1 MRITFSKTLLLATT
15 AFSMISVPAA
25 NAYLSPLSFNEM
37 YAHASRGNLTVL
49 NNAILRGMNINAVNG
64 DGDTG
69 ICVAIRRGD
78 HIAYESF
85 RNTGAHTRPRCLN
98 NINAKQYKKFMAD
111 HRPYELAYR
120 KEGSSIWWWI
130 GGAAAVGG
138 IALAAGGGGGGGGS
152 DPLPVPAPE
161 DPTFHSNKGLG
172 YVVATSDPSEPETT
186 PYEPVMISAEDKTTE
201 VNRESMQLSNNAKM
215 WVYNPDT
222 FGYDTLL
229 LSDLIDFDKDINSY
243 TKYIRVGMR
252 AYNDSVVINDTE
264 QTISAGSGTVGLD
277 ALLNSSASNLGTIEI
292 SAPNGS
298 IGMVASDYSE
308 AGNTGT
314 ISMEFTG
321 KDTADSLIGMYADT
335 NSSLTNAG
343 TISGKADTARG
354 RVTGMQTRLTS
365 YYADFV
371 NKAVN
376 SGKIELS
383 GSSDNAGGMSL
394 WGMSSWLDRA
404 FIDGDKSAAKLDKAT
419 LTNKGDISLTFS
431 LQPSDEEGAVD
442 PEDPLTL
449 AAGNGGIVGMHA
461 DANTTATNNGNIT
474 IAVTGD
480 AGETLS
486 AGMQAVRGG
495 SIVNGSGKNITVSAE
510 GSAYGMMA
518 ISGSNGGK
526 NFTDVKSA
534 VDNRGSITVT
544 AGDTAYGIYSTVKG
558 DVKNSGK
565 ITINGAGYGI
575 FNQNGSVNSSG
586 SIIVAGTGE
595 KGSYGIY
602 AEAEAGSGNKITNAA
617 DITMT
622 FAPEEEGGDDEEEQ
636 PTLPANYG
644 IYGWNVDIENSGSV
658 SITQQNEKSEDVFG
672 IVSEES
678 SINNSG
684 TVVIN
689 GNGSAVYAGGGS
701 LTNSGSIT
709 LNGDGYGLIAEDG
722 DLTNSGTVTLNGY
735 GYAVL
740 NDGGNLT
747 NGGEI
752 YLNGSGWGVY
762 AKNGNLINNAGGNV
776 TVNAD
781 DLAAISGL
789 TLEGSGYQLQNNAR
803 IVLTST
809 GAKVTKTAKAID
821 GGDSSVVNSGN
832 ITIGS
837 SDVLFTDSY
846 GIYNR
851 GSSLTNS
858 GSITVFGSG
867 YGIYGKGS
875 IDNSGNIA
883 IHAENDVA
891 PVYGIYGQNGS
902 VIDNDGQINIAS
914 SKAVNTSAVFGI
926 YGNSAEINNN
936 GSIKIGDGGNLFNAA
951 TGIRADNKNVNNSG
965 TVRIYGAGTAISAEN
980 GNIVNNSGGGITM
993 VISGAADSY
1002 GIYLAGRGSNTLT
1015 NNATVKVNRSS
1026 AYAEGKKAV
1035 ALYAENG
1042 SINNSGALEVG
1053 AKDAVIN
1060 GGIGIETDGGN
1071 VTNGGTITV
1080 YGNGSAIKAAD
1091 GSITNN
1097 ASATVYGNGSVLNG
1111 QNGNVTN
1118 NEKGQLN
1125 IYTDGKA
1132 SAYGIYLAGSTGN
1145 TITNKASI
1153 FINRYGAYAQAASTG
1168 NYGIWTDNAKI
1179 VNSGDISL
1187 GSSTAGLSG
1196 IYGLYAAGS
1205 GSIENSGVIN
1215 LYGAGTAIYTAS
1227 GTVNNTATSGI
1238 INIYTDG
1245 SADSFGIAA
1254 GSSNNGLISNSNK
1267 ISITAQNGNAS
1278 AKKNTGIAA
1287 NNIKNS
1293 GTVQIGSSIQAID
1306 KAIGLDGKSIDNDG
1320 EILLYGNNAAGI
1332 FSDDENADVT
1342 NNGRIELNGNGG
1354 IGISVTGGNGTVT
1367 NTGAITVTSS
1377 GRAYGI
1383 KNEAGSVENNAVIT
1397 LNASSSYGILAK
1409 DIENSGEIYI
1419 NKSSGYGLTAT
1430 DGGSITNYGSIT
1442 ASGSANDGLYGQGS
1456 SSFHNEG
1463 NITIDGQGSWGLRS
1477 SNNVET
1483 YNSGRINM
1491 SGNKSYGMKI
1501 EKGTVENHGD
1511 ITTADAES
1519 FGIWV
1524 NNVDSLTNSG
1534 TVTVNGADSV
1544 GIYTGGSSEATNSG
1558 TINVNGDGGKGINTA
1573 GSSSF
1578 VNNGTININGKNG
1591 YGIYAEGT
1599 SKVTNSGD
1607 IYLNATTATKTSSAL
1622 YAGGSAVIEN
1632 SGNLHITASGNGY
1645 IWAAYAEGSGSI
1657 KNSGT
1662 IYVDKATDLIFSGN
1676 VTNNGTI
1683 EAAAGRMLLNE
1694 QVKFGSN
1701 ARFVADEIAGT
1712 ASVSA
1717 DTVKQSNRTQ
1727 FVLSGNFEGNTDRLN
1742 VRSESYLFD
1751 AEFDGEKTTLSM
1763 KKFAEV
1769 ENNAS
1774 IAGFLQNNYGRN
1786 NNSDLFDELKSASSQ
1801 KELTKRISQIS
1812 GRDVIPTMAEQ
1823 NLALMKD
1830 LHRQFDNAWFNA
1842 APDDKLIAGFNYYDR
1857 ERGGYGNFAGSDDN
1871 AVSLFGIFRNNEG
1884 KNVSYGLGWSIS
1896 KFDSKYDNGGKK
1908 DEVIAEILL
1917 PFGFGNENFRFLG
1930 NMYGG
1935 YGNGEYKRYAEGGRF
1950 TGDVENYYYGVNNE
1964 LRGSFD
1970 AGFGI
1975 SLQPTAEFNVA
1986 GLYQSGIDDGGLK
1999 TGHNN
2004 NLSVESGF
2012 GLYAEKEFL
2021 FNEENSLRLR
2031 FGGTWYHEF
2040 NDKYQT
2046 VKARL
2051 DGMEGRFAM
2060 DRAEYEKDRGLF
2072 SLNGE
2077 YRNGGFSFYGETAFE
2092 AGRSDNWIFN
2102 TGFKYAF

>member
-222 FGYDTLL
+222 FGYDTIL

-277 ALLNSSASNLGTIEI
+277 ALLNSSTSNLGTIEI

-526 NFTDVKSA
+526 NFTDVESA

-544 AGDTAYGIYSTVKG
+544 AGDTAYGIYSSVKG

-722 DLTNSGTVTLNGY
+722 DLTNSG
-735 GYAVL
+735 
-740 NDGGNLT
+740 
-747 NGGEI
+747 
-752 YLNGSGWGVY
+752 
-762 AKNGNLINNAGGNV
+762 
-776 TVNAD
+776 
-781 DLAAISGL
+781 
-789 TLEGSGYQLQNNAR
+789 
-803 IVLTST
+803 
-809 GAKVTKTAKAID
+809 
-821 GGDSSVVNSGN
+821 
-832 ITIGS
+832 
-837 SDVLFTDSY
+837 
-846 GIYNR
+846 
-851 GSSLTNS
+851 
-858 GSITVFGSG
+858 SITVFGSG

-875 IDNSGNIA
+875 IDNSGSIA
-883 IHAENDVA
+883 IHAENDAA

-902 VIDNDGQINIAS
+902 VIDNEGQINIAS

-1002 GIYLAGRGSNTLT
+1002 GIYLTGRGSNTLT

-1111 QNGNVTN
+1111 QNGNITN

-1377 GRAYGI
+1377 GQAYGI

-1397 LNASSSYGILAK
+1397 MNASGSYGILAK
-1409 DIENSGEIYI
+1409 NIENSGEIYI
-1419 NKSSGYGLTAT
+1419 NKSSGYGLAAT

-1442 ASGSANDGLYGQGS
+1442 ASGSANDGLYGKGS

-2021 FNEENSLRLR
+2021 FNDENSLRLR

>member
-152 DPLPVPAPE
+152 DPLSVPAPE

-222 FGYDTLL
+222 FGYDTIL

-442 PEDPLTL
+442 PEAPLTL

-526 NFTDVKSA
+526 NFTDVESA

-902 VIDNDGQINIAS
+902 VIDNEGQINIAS

-1409 DIENSGEIYI
+1409 NIENSGEIYI
-1419 NKSSGYGLTAT
+1419 NK
-1430 DGGSITNYGSIT
+1430 
-1442 ASGSANDGLYGQGS
+1442 
-1456 SSFHNEG
+1456 
-1463 NITIDGQGSWGLRS
+1463 
-1477 SNNVET
+1477 
-1483 YNSGRINM
+1483 
-1491 SGNKSYGMKI
+1491 
-1501 EKGTVENHGD
+1501 
-1511 ITTADAES
+1511 
-1519 FGIWV
+1519 
-1524 NNVDSLTNSG
+1524 
-1534 TVTVNGADSV
+1534 
-1544 GIYTGGSSEATNSG
+1544 
-1558 TINVNGDGGKGINTA
+1558 
-1573 GSSSF
+1573 
-1578 VNNGTININGKNG
+1578 
-1591 YGIYAEGT
+1591 
-1599 SKVTNSGD
+1599 
-1607 IYLNATTATKTSSAL
+1607 
-1622 YAGGSAVIEN
+1622 
-1632 SGNLHITASGNGY
+1632 ASGNGY

-1751 AEFDGEKTTLSM
+1751 ADFDGEKTTLSM

-2021 FNEENSLRLR
+2021 FNDENSLRLR

-2060 DRAEYEKDRGLF
+2060 NRAEYEKDRGLF

>member
-201 VNRESMQLSNNAKM
+201 VNRESIQLSNNAKM

-544 AGDTAYGIYSTVKG
+544 AGDTAYGIYSSVKG

-565 ITINGAGYGI
+565 ITI
-575 FNQNGSVNSSG
+575 
-586 SIIVAGTGE
+586 
-595 KGSYGIY
+595 
-602 AEAEAGSGNKITNAA
+602 
-617 DITMT
+617 
-622 FAPEEEGGDDEEEQ
+622 
-636 PTLPANYG
+636 
-644 IYGWNVDIENSGSV
+644 
-658 SITQQNEKSEDVFG
+658 
-672 IVSEES
+672 
-678 SINNSG
+678 
-684 TVVIN
+684 
-689 GNGSAVYAGGGS
+689 
-701 LTNSGSIT
+701 
-709 LNGDGYGLIAEDG
+709 NGDGYGLIAEDG

-902 VIDNDGQINIAS
+902 VIDNEGQINIAS

-980 GNIVNNSGGGITM
+980 GNIVNNSGGSITM

-1254 GSSNNGLISNSNK
+1254 GSGNNGLISNSNK

-1383 KNEAGSVENNAVIT
+1383 KNEAGSVENDAVIT

-1409 DIENSGEIYI
+1409 NIENSGEIYI

-1544 GIYTGGSSEATNSG
+1544 GIYAGGSSGATNSG
-1558 TINVNGDGGKGINTA
+1558 TINVNGDGGKGINTTA
-1573 GSSSF
+1573 NSSF
-1578 VNNGTININGKNG
+1578 TNKGTINVNGKNG

-1751 AEFDGEKTTLSM
+1751 ADFDGEKTTLSM

-1774 IAGFLQNNYGRN
+1774 IAGFLQNNYGR

-2021 FNEENSLRLR
+2021 FNDENSLRLR

-2051 DGMEGRFAM
+2051 DGMEGCFAM

>member
-321 KDTADSLIGMYADT
+321 KDTSDSLIGMYADT

-394 WGMSSWLDRA
+394 WGMSSWLDQA

-526 NFTDVKSA
+526 NFTDVESA
-534 VDNRGSITVT
+534 VDNRGNITVT
-544 AGDTAYGIYSTVKG
+544 AGDTAYGIYSAVKG

-722 DLTNSGTVTLNGY
+722 DLTNSG
-735 GYAVL
+735 
-740 NDGGNLT
+740 
-747 NGGEI
+747 
-752 YLNGSGWGVY
+752 
-762 AKNGNLINNAGGNV
+762 
-776 TVNAD
+776 
-781 DLAAISGL
+781 
-789 TLEGSGYQLQNNAR
+789 
-803 IVLTST
+803 
-809 GAKVTKTAKAID
+809 
-821 GGDSSVVNSGN
+821 
-832 ITIGS
+832 
-837 SDVLFTDSY
+837 
-846 GIYNR
+846 
-851 GSSLTNS
+851 
-858 GSITVFGSG
+858 SITVFGSG

-875 IDNSGNIA
+875 IDNSGSIT
-883 IHAENDVA
+883 IHAENDAA

-902 VIDNDGQINIAS
+902 VIDNEGQINIAS

-980 GNIVNNSGGGITM
+980 GNIVNNSGGSITM

-1042 SINNSGALEVG
+1042 SINNSGTLEVG

-1196 IYGLYAAGS
+1196 VYGLYAAGS

-1354 IGISVTGGNGTVT
+1354 IGISVTGGNGTVI

-1409 DIENSGEIYI
+1409 NIENSGEIYI

-1524 NNVDSLTNSG
+1524 NNVDNLTNSG

-1573 GSSSF
+1573 ESSSF
-1578 VNNGTININGKNG
+1578 TNKGTINVNGKNG

-1751 AEFDGEKTTLSM
+1751 ADFDGEKTTLNM

-2021 FNEENSLRLR
+2021 FNDENSLRLR

-2060 DRAEYEKDRGLF
+2060 NRAEYEKDRGLF

>member
-544 AGDTAYGIYSTVKG
+544 AGDTAYGIYSSVKG

-701 LTNSGSIT
+701 LTNS
-709 LNGDGYGLIAEDG
+709 
-722 DLTNSGTVTLNGY
+722 
-735 GYAVL
+735 
-740 NDGGNLT
+740 
-747 NGGEI
+747 
-752 YLNGSGWGVY
+752 
-762 AKNGNLINNAGGNV
+762 
-776 TVNAD
+776 
-781 DLAAISGL
+781 
-789 TLEGSGYQLQNNAR
+789 
-803 IVLTST
+803 
-809 GAKVTKTAKAID
+809 
-821 GGDSSVVNSGN
+821 
-832 ITIGS
+832 
-837 SDVLFTDSY
+837 
-846 GIYNR
+846 
-851 GSSLTNS
+851 
-858 GSITVFGSG
+858 
-867 YGIYGKGS
+867 
-875 IDNSGNIA
+875 
-883 IHAENDVA
+883 
-891 PVYGIYGQNGS
+891 
-902 VIDNDGQINIAS
+902 
-914 SKAVNTSAVFGI
+914 
-926 YGNSAEINNN
+926 
-936 GSIKIGDGGNLFNAA
+936 
-951 TGIRADNKNVNNSG
+951 
-965 TVRIYGAGTAISAEN
+965 
-980 GNIVNNSGGGITM
+980 
-993 VISGAADSY
+993 
-1002 GIYLAGRGSNTLT
+1002 
-1015 NNATVKVNRSS
+1015 
-1026 AYAEGKKAV
+1026 
-1035 ALYAENG
+1035 
-1042 SINNSGALEVG
+1042 
-1053 AKDAVIN
+1053 
-1060 GGIGIETDGGN
+1060 
-1071 VTNGGTITV
+1071 
-1080 YGNGSAIKAAD
+1080 

-1254 GSSNNGLISNSNK
+1254 GSGNNGLISNSNK

-1383 KNEAGSVENNAVIT
+1383 KNEAGSVENDAVIT

-1409 DIENSGEIYI
+1409 NIENSGEIYI

-1544 GIYTGGSSEATNSG
+1544 GIYAGGSSGATNSG
-1558 TINVNGDGGKGINTA
+1558 TINVNGDGGKGINTTA
-1573 GSSSF
+1573 NSSF
-1578 VNNGTININGKNG
+1578 TNKGTINVNGKNG

-1751 AEFDGEKTTLSM
+1751 ADFDGEKTTLNM

-2021 FNEENSLRLR
+2021 FNDENSLRLR

-2051 DGMEGRFAM
+2051 DGMEGCFAM

>member
-222 FGYDTLL
+222 FGYDTIL

-277 ALLNSSASNLGTIEI
+277 ALLNSSTSNLGTIEI

-394 WGMSSWLDRA
+394 WGMNSWLDRA

-526 NFTDVKSA
+526 NFTDVESA

-544 AGDTAYGIYSTVKG
+544 AGDTAYGIYSSVKG

-902 VIDNDGQINIAS
+902 VIDNEGQINIAS

-936 GSIKIGDGGNLFNAA
+936 GSIKIG
-951 TGIRADNKNVNNSG
+951 
-965 TVRIYGAGTAISAEN
+965 
-980 GNIVNNSGGGITM
+980 
-993 VISGAADSY
+993 
-1002 GIYLAGRGSNTLT
+1002 
-1015 NNATVKVNRSS
+1015 
-1026 AYAEGKKAV
+1026 
-1035 ALYAENG
+1035 
-1042 SINNSGALEVG
+1042 
-1053 AKDAVIN
+1053 
-1060 GGIGIETDGGN
+1060 DGGN

-1409 DIENSGEIYI
+1409 NIENSGEIYI

-1751 AEFDGEKTTLSM
+1751 ADFDGEKTTLSM

-2021 FNEENSLRLR
+2021 FNDENSLRLR

>member
-243 TKYIRVGMR
+243 TKYIRVGM
-252 AYNDSVVINDTE
+252 
-264 QTISAGSGTVGLD
+264 
-277 ALLNSSASNLGTIEI
+277 
-292 SAPNGS
+292 
-298 IGMVASDYSE
+298 
-308 AGNTGT
+308 
-314 ISMEFTG
+314 
-321 KDTADSLIGMYADT
+321 
-335 NSSLTNAG
+335 
-343 TISGKADTARG
+343 
-354 RVTGMQTRLTS
+354 
-365 YYADFV
+365 
-371 NKAVN
+371 
-376 SGKIELS
+376 
-383 GSSDNAGGMSL
+383 
-394 WGMSSWLDRA
+394 
-404 FIDGDKSAAKLDKAT
+404 
-419 LTNKGDISLTFS
+419 
-431 LQPSDEEGAVD
+431 
-442 PEDPLTL
+442 
-449 AAGNGGIVGMHA
+449 HA

-544 AGDTAYGIYSTVKG
+544 AGDTAYGIYSSVKG

-747 NGGEI
+747 NGG
-752 YLNGSGWGVY
+752 
-762 AKNGNLINNAGGNV
+762 
-776 TVNAD
+776 
-781 DLAAISGL
+781 
-789 TLEGSGYQLQNNAR
+789 
-803 IVLTST
+803 
-809 GAKVTKTAKAID
+809 
-821 GGDSSVVNSGN
+821 
-832 ITIGS
+832 
-837 SDVLFTDSY
+837 
-846 GIYNR
+846 
-851 GSSLTNS
+851 
-858 GSITVFGSG
+858 
-867 YGIYGKGS
+867 
-875 IDNSGNIA
+875 
-883 IHAENDVA
+883 
-891 PVYGIYGQNGS
+891 
-902 VIDNDGQINIAS
+902 
-914 SKAVNTSAVFGI
+914 
-926 YGNSAEINNN
+926 
-936 GSIKIGDGGNLFNAA
+936 
-951 TGIRADNKNVNNSG
+951 
-965 TVRIYGAGTAISAEN
+965 
-980 GNIVNNSGGGITM
+980 
-993 VISGAADSY
+993 
-1002 GIYLAGRGSNTLT
+1002 
-1015 NNATVKVNRSS
+1015 
-1026 AYAEGKKAV
+1026 
-1035 ALYAENG
+1035 
-1042 SINNSGALEVG
+1042 
-1053 AKDAVIN
+1053 
-1060 GGIGIETDGGN
+1060 
-1071 VTNGGTITV
+1071 TITV

-1254 GSSNNGLISNSNK
+1254 GSGNNGLISNSNK

-1383 KNEAGSVENNAVIT
+1383 KNEAGSVENDAVIT

-1409 DIENSGEIYI
+1409 NIENSGEIYI

-1544 GIYTGGSSEATNSG
+1544 GIYAGGSSGATNSG
-1558 TINVNGDGGKGINTA
+1558 TINVNGDGGKGINTTA
-1573 GSSSF
+1573 NSSF
-1578 VNNGTININGKNG
+1578 TNKGTINVNGKNG

-1751 AEFDGEKTTLSM
+1751 ADFDGEKTTLNM

-2021 FNEENSLRLR
+2021 FNDENSLRLR
-2031 FGGTWYHEF
+2031 FGSTWYHEF

>member
-201 VNRESMQLSNNAKM
+201 VNRESIQLSNNAKM

-343 TISGKADTARG
+343 TISGKADTAHG

-431 LQPSDEEGAVD
+431 LQPSDEEGTVD

-486 AGMQAVRGG
+486 AGMQAVRSG

-526 NFTDVKSA
+526 NFTDVESA
-534 VDNRGSITVT
+534 VDNRGNITVT
-544 AGDTAYGIYSTVKG
+544 AGDTAYGIYSAVKG

-709 LNGDGYGLIAEDG
+709 
-722 DLTNSGTVTLNGY
+722 
-735 GYAVL
+735 
-740 NDGGNLT
+740 
-747 NGGEI
+747 
-752 YLNGSGWGVY
+752 
-762 AKNGNLINNAGGNV
+762 
-776 TVNAD
+776 
-781 DLAAISGL
+781 
-789 TLEGSGYQLQNNAR
+789 
-803 IVLTST
+803 
-809 GAKVTKTAKAID
+809 
-821 GGDSSVVNSGN
+821 
-832 ITIGS
+832 
-837 SDVLFTDSY
+837 
-846 GIYNR
+846 
-851 GSSLTNS
+851 
-858 GSITVFGSG
+858 VFGSG

-875 IDNSGNIA
+875 IDNSGSIA
-883 IHAENDVA
+883 IHAENDAA

-902 VIDNDGQINIAS
+902 VIDNEGQINIAS

-1254 GSSNNGLISNSNK
+1254 GSGNNGLISNSNK

-1377 GRAYGI
+1377 GQAYGI

-1409 DIENSGEIYI
+1409 NIENSGEIYI
-1419 NKSSGYGLTAT
+1419 NKSSGYGLAAT

-1442 ASGSANDGLYGQGS
+1442 ASGSANDGLYGKGS

-1511 ITTADAES
+1511 ITTADAEN

-1534 TVTVNGADSV
+1534 TVTINGADSV
-1544 GIYTGGSSEATNSG
+1544 GIYAGGSSGATNSG
-1558 TINVNGDGGKGINTA
+1558 TINVNGDGGKGINTTA
-1573 GSSSF
+1573 NSSF
-1578 VNNGTININGKNG
+1578 TNKGTINVNGKNG

-1751 AEFDGEKTTLSM
+1751 ADFDGEKTTLNM

-1812 GRDVIPTMAEQ
+1812 GRDFIPTMAEQ

-2021 FNEENSLRLR
+2021 FNDENSLRLR

>member
-365 YYADFV
+365 YYADFI

-544 AGDTAYGIYSTVKG
+544 AGDTAYGIYSSVKG

-709 LNGDGYGLIAEDG
+709 
-722 DLTNSGTVTLNGY
+722 
-735 GYAVL
+735 
-740 NDGGNLT
+740 
-747 NGGEI
+747 
-752 YLNGSGWGVY
+752 
-762 AKNGNLINNAGGNV
+762 
-776 TVNAD
+776 
-781 DLAAISGL
+781 
-789 TLEGSGYQLQNNAR
+789 
-803 IVLTST
+803 
-809 GAKVTKTAKAID
+809 
-821 GGDSSVVNSGN
+821 
-832 ITIGS
+832 
-837 SDVLFTDSY
+837 
-846 GIYNR
+846 
-851 GSSLTNS
+851 
-858 GSITVFGSG
+858 VFGSG

-902 VIDNDGQINIAS
+902 VIDNEGQINIAS

-980 GNIVNNSGGGITM
+980 GNIVNNSGGSITM

-1254 GSSNNGLISNSNK
+1254 GSGNNGLISNSNK

-1383 KNEAGSVENNAVIT
+1383 KNEAGSVENDAVIT

-1409 DIENSGEIYI
+1409 NIENSGEIYI

-1544 GIYTGGSSEATNSG
+1544 GIYAGGSSGATNSG
-1558 TINVNGDGGKGINTA
+1558 TINVNGDGGKGINTTA
-1573 GSSSF
+1573 NSSF
-1578 VNNGTININGKNG
+1578 TNKGTINVNGKNG

-1751 AEFDGEKTTLSM
+1751 ADFDGEKTTLNM

-2021 FNEENSLRLR
+2021 FNDENSLRLR

-2051 DGMEGRFAM
+2051 DGMEGCFAM

>member
-314 ISMEFTG
+314 IS
-321 KDTADSLIGMYADT
+321 
-335 NSSLTNAG
+335 
-343 TISGKADTARG
+343 GKADTARG

-442 PEDPLTL
+442 PEAPLTL

-544 AGDTAYGIYSTVKG
+544 TGDTAYGIYSSVKG

-575 FNQNGSVNSSG
+575 
-586 SIIVAGTGE
+586 
-595 KGSYGIY
+595 
-602 AEAEAGSGNKITNAA
+602 
-617 DITMT
+617 
-622 FAPEEEGGDDEEEQ
+622 
-636 PTLPANYG
+636 
-644 IYGWNVDIENSGSV
+644 
-658 SITQQNEKSEDVFG
+658 
-672 IVSEES
+672 
-678 SINNSG
+678 
-684 TVVIN
+684 
-689 GNGSAVYAGGGS
+689 
-701 LTNSGSIT
+701 
-709 LNGDGYGLIAEDG
+709 
-722 DLTNSGTVTLNGY
+722 
-735 GYAVL
+735 
-740 NDGGNLT
+740 
-747 NGGEI
+747 
-752 YLNGSGWGVY
+752 
-762 AKNGNLINNAGGNV
+762 
-776 TVNAD
+776 
-781 DLAAISGL
+781 
-789 TLEGSGYQLQNNAR
+789 
-803 IVLTST
+803 
-809 GAKVTKTAKAID
+809 
-821 GGDSSVVNSGN
+821 
-832 ITIGS
+832 
-837 SDVLFTDSY
+837 
-846 GIYNR
+846 
-851 GSSLTNS
+851 
-858 GSITVFGSG
+858 
-867 YGIYGKGS
+867 
-875 IDNSGNIA
+875 
-883 IHAENDVA
+883 
-891 PVYGIYGQNGS
+891 
-902 VIDNDGQINIAS
+902 
-914 SKAVNTSAVFGI
+914 
-926 YGNSAEINNN
+926 
-936 GSIKIGDGGNLFNAA
+936 
-951 TGIRADNKNVNNSG
+951 
-965 TVRIYGAGTAISAEN
+965 
-980 GNIVNNSGGGITM
+980 
-993 VISGAADSY
+993 
-1002 GIYLAGRGSNTLT
+1002 
-1015 NNATVKVNRSS
+1015 
-1026 AYAEGKKAV
+1026 
-1035 ALYAENG
+1035 
-1042 SINNSGALEVG
+1042 
-1053 AKDAVIN
+1053 
-1060 GGIGIETDGGN
+1060 
-1071 VTNGGTITV
+1071 
-1080 YGNGSAIKAAD
+1080 
-1091 GSITNN
+1091 
-1097 ASATVYGNGSVLNG
+1097 
-1111 QNGNVTN
+1111 
-1118 NEKGQLN
+1118 
-1125 IYTDGKA
+1125 
-1132 SAYGIYLAGSTGN
+1132 
-1145 TITNKASI
+1145 
-1153 FINRYGAYAQAASTG
+1153 
-1168 NYGIWTDNAKI
+1168 
-1179 VNSGDISL
+1179 
-1187 GSSTAGLSG
+1187 
-1196 IYGLYAAGS
+1196 
-1205 GSIENSGVIN
+1205 
-1215 LYGAGTAIYTAS
+1215 
-1227 GTVNNTATSGI
+1227 
-1238 INIYTDG
+1238 
-1245 SADSFGIAA
+1245 
-1254 GSSNNGLISNSNK
+1254 
-1267 ISITAQNGNAS
+1267 
-1278 AKKNTGIAA
+1278 
-1287 NNIKNS
+1287 
-1293 GTVQIGSSIQAID
+1293 
-1306 KAIGLDGKSIDNDG
+1306 
-1320 EILLYGNNAAGI
+1320 
-1332 FSDDENADVT
+1332 
-1342 NNGRIELNGNGG
+1342 
-1354 IGISVTGGNGTVT
+1354 
-1367 NTGAITVTSS
+1367 
-1377 GRAYGI
+1377 
-1383 KNEAGSVENNAVIT
+1383 KNEAGSVENDAVIT

-1409 DIENSGEIYI
+1409 NIENSGEIYI

-1544 GIYTGGSSEATNSG
+1544 GIYAGGSSGATNSG
-1558 TINVNGDGGKGINTA
+1558 TINVNGDGGKGINTTA
-1573 GSSSF
+1573 NSSF
-1578 VNNGTININGKNG
+1578 TNKGTINVNGKNG

-1751 AEFDGEKTTLSM
+1751 ADFDGEKTTLNM

-2021 FNEENSLRLR
+2021 FNDENSLRLR
-2031 FGGTWYHEF
+2031 FGSTWYHEF

>member
-544 AGDTAYGIYSTVKG
+544 AGDTAYGIYSSVKG

-722 DLTNSGTVTLNGY
+722 DLTNSG
-735 GYAVL
+735 
-740 NDGGNLT
+740 
-747 NGGEI
+747 
-752 YLNGSGWGVY
+752 
-762 AKNGNLINNAGGNV
+762 
-776 TVNAD
+776 
-781 DLAAISGL
+781 
-789 TLEGSGYQLQNNAR
+789 
-803 IVLTST
+803 
-809 GAKVTKTAKAID
+809 
-821 GGDSSVVNSGN
+821 
-832 ITIGS
+832 
-837 SDVLFTDSY
+837 
-846 GIYNR
+846 
-851 GSSLTNS
+851 
-858 GSITVFGSG
+858 SITVFGSG

-902 VIDNDGQINIAS
+902 VIDNEGQINIAS

-1409 DIENSGEIYI
+1409 NIENSGEIYI

-1524 NNVDSLTNSG
+1524 NNVDNLTNSG

-1751 AEFDGEKTTLSM
+1751 ADFDGEKTTLSM

-2021 FNEENSLRLR
+2021 FNDENSLRLR

-2060 DRAEYEKDRGLF
+2060 NRAEYEKDRGLF

>member
-222 FGYDTLL
+222 FGYDTIL

-365 YYADFV
+365 YYADFI

-526 NFTDVKSA
+526 NFTDVESA

-544 AGDTAYGIYSTVKG
+544 AGDTAYGIYSSVKG

-875 IDNSGNIA
+875 I
-883 IHAENDVA
+883 
-891 PVYGIYGQNGS
+891 
-902 VIDNDGQINIAS
+902 
-914 SKAVNTSAVFGI
+914 
-926 YGNSAEINNN
+926 
-936 GSIKIGDGGNLFNAA
+936 
-951 TGIRADNKNVNNSG
+951 
-965 TVRIYGAGTAISAEN
+965 
-980 GNIVNNSGGGITM
+980 
-993 VISGAADSY
+993 
-1002 GIYLAGRGSNTLT
+1002 
-1015 NNATVKVNRSS
+1015 
-1026 AYAEGKKAV
+1026 
-1035 ALYAENG
+1035 
-1042 SINNSGALEVG
+1042 
-1053 AKDAVIN
+1053 
-1060 GGIGIETDGGN
+1060 
-1071 VTNGGTITV
+1071 
-1080 YGNGSAIKAAD
+1080 
-1091 GSITNN
+1091 
-1097 ASATVYGNGSVLNG
+1097 
-1111 QNGNVTN
+1111 
-1118 NEKGQLN
+1118 
-1125 IYTDGKA
+1125 
-1132 SAYGIYLAGSTGN
+1132 
-1145 TITNKASI
+1145 
-1153 FINRYGAYAQAASTG
+1153 
-1168 NYGIWTDNAKI
+1168 
-1179 VNSGDISL
+1179 
-1187 GSSTAGLSG
+1187 
-1196 IYGLYAAGS
+1196 
-1205 GSIENSGVIN
+1205 ENSGVIN

-1377 GRAYGI
+1377 GQAYGI

-1397 LNASSSYGILAK
+1397 MNASGSYGILAK
-1409 DIENSGEIYI
+1409 NIENSGEIYI
-1419 NKSSGYGLTAT
+1419 NKSSGYGLAAT

-1442 ASGSANDGLYGQGS
+1442 ASGSANDGLYGKGS

-2021 FNEENSLRLR
+2021 FNDENSLRLR

>member
-544 AGDTAYGIYSTVKG
+544 AGDTAYGIYSSVKG

-689 GNGSAVYAGGGS
+689 GNGSAVYAGG
-701 LTNSGSIT
+701 
-709 LNGDGYGLIAEDG
+709 
-722 DLTNSGTVTLNGY
+722 
-735 GYAVL
+735 
-740 NDGGNLT
+740 
-747 NGGEI
+747 
-752 YLNGSGWGVY
+752 
-762 AKNGNLINNAGGNV
+762 
-776 TVNAD
+776 
-781 DLAAISGL
+781 
-789 TLEGSGYQLQNNAR
+789 
-803 IVLTST
+803 
-809 GAKVTKTAKAID
+809 
-821 GGDSSVVNSGN
+821 
-832 ITIGS
+832 
-837 SDVLFTDSY
+837 
-846 GIYNR
+846 
-851 GSSLTNS
+851 SSLTNS

-902 VIDNDGQINIAS
+902 VIDNEGQINIAS

-980 GNIVNNSGGGITM
+980 GNIVNNSGGSITM

-1254 GSSNNGLISNSNK
+1254 GSGNNGLISNSNK

-1383 KNEAGSVENNAVIT
+1383 KNEAGSVENDAVIT

-1409 DIENSGEIYI
+1409 NIENSGEIYI

-1544 GIYTGGSSEATNSG
+1544 GIYAGGSSGATNSG
-1558 TINVNGDGGKGINTA
+1558 TINVNGDGGKGINTTA
-1573 GSSSF
+1573 NSSF
-1578 VNNGTININGKNG
+1578 TNKGTINVNGKNG

-1751 AEFDGEKTTLSM
+1751 ADFDGEKTTLNM

-2021 FNEENSLRLR
+2021 FNDENSLRLR

-2051 DGMEGRFAM
+2051 DGMEGCFAM

>member
-544 AGDTAYGIYSTVKG
+544 AGDTAYGIYSSVKG

-740 NDGGNLT
+740 NDGGNL
-747 NGGEI
+747 
-752 YLNGSGWGVY
+752 
-762 AKNGNLINNAGGNV
+762 
-776 TVNAD
+776 
-781 DLAAISGL
+781 
-789 TLEGSGYQLQNNAR
+789 
-803 IVLTST
+803 
-809 GAKVTKTAKAID
+809 
-821 GGDSSVVNSGN
+821 
-832 ITIGS
+832 
-837 SDVLFTDSY
+837 
-846 GIYNR
+846 
-851 GSSLTNS
+851 
-858 GSITVFGSG
+858 
-867 YGIYGKGS
+867 
-875 IDNSGNIA
+875 
-883 IHAENDVA
+883 
-891 PVYGIYGQNGS
+891 
-902 VIDNDGQINIAS
+902 
-914 SKAVNTSAVFGI
+914 
-926 YGNSAEINNN
+926 
-936 GSIKIGDGGNLFNAA
+936 FNAA

-980 GNIVNNSGGGITM
+980 GNIVNNSGGSITM

-1254 GSSNNGLISNSNK
+1254 GSGNNGLISNSNK

-1383 KNEAGSVENNAVIT
+1383 KNEAGSVENDAVIT

-1409 DIENSGEIYI
+1409 NIENSGEIYI

-1534 TVTVNGADSV
+1534 T
-1544 GIYTGGSSEATNSG
+1544 
-1558 TINVNGDGGKGINTA
+1558 INVNGDGGKGINTTA
-1573 GSSSF
+1573 NSSF
-1578 VNNGTININGKNG
+1578 TNKGTINVNGKNG

-1751 AEFDGEKTTLSM
+1751 ADFDGEKTTLNM

-2021 FNEENSLRLR
+2021 FNDENSLRLR
-2031 FGGTWYHEF
+2031 FGSTWYHEF

>member
-277 ALLNSSASNLGTIEI
+277 ALLNSSTSNLGTIEI

-526 NFTDVKSA
+526 NFTDVESA

-544 AGDTAYGIYSTVKG
+544 AGDTAYGIYSSVKG

-684 TVVIN
+684 
-689 GNGSAVYAGGGS
+689 S
-701 LTNSGSIT
+701 
-709 LNGDGYGLIAEDG
+709 
-722 DLTNSGTVTLNGY
+722 
-735 GYAVL
+735 
-740 NDGGNLT
+740 
-747 NGGEI
+747 
-752 YLNGSGWGVY
+752 
-762 AKNGNLINNAGGNV
+762 
-776 TVNAD
+776 
-781 DLAAISGL
+781 
-789 TLEGSGYQLQNNAR
+789 
-803 IVLTST
+803 
-809 GAKVTKTAKAID
+809 
-821 GGDSSVVNSGN
+821 
-832 ITIGS
+832 
-837 SDVLFTDSY
+837 
-846 GIYNR
+846 
-851 GSSLTNS
+851 
-858 GSITVFGSG
+858 
-867 YGIYGKGS
+867 
-875 IDNSGNIA
+875 IA
-883 IHAENDVA
+883 IHAENDAA

-902 VIDNDGQINIAS
+902 VIDNEGQINIAS

-1002 GIYLAGRGSNTLT
+1002 GIYLTGRGSNTLT

-1111 QNGNVTN
+1111 QNGNITN

-1397 LNASSSYGILAK
+1397 MNASGSYGILAK
-1409 DIENSGEIYI
+1409 NIENSGEIYI
-1419 NKSSGYGLTAT
+1419 NKSSGYGLAAT

-1442 ASGSANDGLYGQGS
+1442 ASGSANDGLYGKGS

-2021 FNEENSLRLR
+2021 FNDENSLRLR

>member
-152 DPLPVPAPE
+152 DPLSVPAPE

-222 FGYDTLL
+222 FGYDTIL

-321 KDTADSLIGMYADT
+321 KDTSDSLIGMYADT

-394 WGMSSWLDRA
+394 WGMSSWLDQA

-526 NFTDVKSA
+526 NFTDVESA
-534 VDNRGSITVT
+534 VDNRGNITVT
-544 AGDTAYGIYSTVKG
+544 AGDTAYGIYSAVKG

-902 VIDNDGQINIAS
+902 VIDNEGQINIAS

-980 GNIVNNSGGGITM
+980 GNIVNNSGGSITM

-1118 NEKGQLN
+1118 N
-1125 IYTDGKA
+1125 
-1132 SAYGIYLAGSTGN
+1132 
-1145 TITNKASI
+1145 
-1153 FINRYGAYAQAASTG
+1153 
-1168 NYGIWTDNAKI
+1168 
-1179 VNSGDISL
+1179 
-1187 GSSTAGLSG
+1187 
-1196 IYGLYAAGS
+1196 
-1205 GSIENSGVIN
+1205 
-1215 LYGAGTAIYTAS
+1215 
-1227 GTVNNTATSGI
+1227 
-1238 INIYTDG
+1238 
-1245 SADSFGIAA
+1245 
-1254 GSSNNGLISNSNK
+1254 
-1267 ISITAQNGNAS
+1267 
-1278 AKKNTGIAA
+1278 
-1287 NNIKNS
+1287 
-1293 GTVQIGSSIQAID
+1293 
-1306 KAIGLDGKSIDNDG
+1306 
-1320 EILLYGNNAAGI
+1320 
-1332 FSDDENADVT
+1332 
-1342 NNGRIELNGNGG
+1342 
-1354 IGISVTGGNGTVT
+1354 
-1367 NTGAITVTSS
+1367 
-1377 GRAYGI
+1377 
-1383 KNEAGSVENNAVIT
+1383 
-1397 LNASSSYGILAK
+1397 
-1409 DIENSGEIYI
+1409 
-1419 NKSSGYGLTAT
+1419 
-1430 DGGSITNYGSIT
+1430 
-1442 ASGSANDGLYGQGS
+1442 
-1456 SSFHNEG
+1456 
-1463 NITIDGQGSWGLRS
+1463 
-1477 SNNVET
+1477 
-1483 YNSGRINM
+1483 
-1491 SGNKSYGMKI
+1491 
-1501 EKGTVENHGD
+1501 
-1511 ITTADAES
+1511 
-1519 FGIWV
+1519 
-1524 NNVDSLTNSG
+1524 
-1534 TVTVNGADSV
+1534 
-1544 GIYTGGSSEATNSG
+1544 
-1558 TINVNGDGGKGINTA
+1558 
-1573 GSSSF
+1573 
-1578 VNNGTININGKNG
+1578 
-1591 YGIYAEGT
+1591 
-1599 SKVTNSGD
+1599 
-1607 IYLNATTATKTSSAL
+1607 
-1622 YAGGSAVIEN
+1622 
-1632 SGNLHITASGNGY
+1632 
-1645 IWAAYAEGSGSI
+1645 
-1657 KNSGT
+1657 
-1662 IYVDKATDLIFSGN
+1662 
-1676 VTNNGTI
+1676 GTI

-1751 AEFDGEKTTLSM
+1751 ADFDGEKTTLNM

-2021 FNEENSLRLR
+2021 FNDENSLRLR
-2031 FGGTWYHEF
+2031 FGSTWYHEF

>member
-365 YYADFV
+365 YYADFI

-544 AGDTAYGIYSTVKG
+544 AGDTAYGIYSSVKG

-709 LNGDGYGLIAEDG
+709 
-722 DLTNSGTVTLNGY
+722 
-735 GYAVL
+735 
-740 NDGGNLT
+740 
-747 NGGEI
+747 
-752 YLNGSGWGVY
+752 
-762 AKNGNLINNAGGNV
+762 
-776 TVNAD
+776 
-781 DLAAISGL
+781 
-789 TLEGSGYQLQNNAR
+789 
-803 IVLTST
+803 
-809 GAKVTKTAKAID
+809 
-821 GGDSSVVNSGN
+821 
-832 ITIGS
+832 
-837 SDVLFTDSY
+837 
-846 GIYNR
+846 
-851 GSSLTNS
+851 
-858 GSITVFGSG
+858 VFGSG

-902 VIDNDGQINIAS
+902 VIDNEGQINIAS

-980 GNIVNNSGGGITM
+980 GNIVNNSGGSITM

-1071 VTNGGTITV
+1071 VTNGGTI
-1080 YGNGSAIKAAD
+1080 
-1091 GSITNN
+1091 
-1097 ASATVYGNGSVLNG
+1097 TVYGNGSVLNG

-1254 GSSNNGLISNSNK
+1254 GSGNNGLISNSNK

-1306 KAIGLDGKSIDNDG
+1306 KAIGLDVKSIDNDG

-1383 KNEAGSVENNAVIT
+1383 KNEAGSVENDAVIT

-1409 DIENSGEIYI
+1409 NIENSGEIYI

-1544 GIYTGGSSEATNSG
+1544 GIYAGGSSGATNSG
-1558 TINVNGDGGKGINTA
+1558 TINVNGDGGKGINTTA
-1573 GSSSF
+1573 NSSF
-1578 VNNGTININGKNG
+1578 TNKGTINVNGKNG

-1751 AEFDGEKTTLSM
+1751 ADFDGEKTTLNM

-2021 FNEENSLRLR
+2021 FNDENSLRLR
-2031 FGGTWYHEF
+2031 FGSTWYHEF

>member
-152 DPLPVPAPE
+152 DPLSVPAPE

-222 FGYDTLL
+222 FGYDTIL

-292 SAPNGS
+292 TAPNGS

-442 PEDPLTL
+442 PEAPLTL

-526 NFTDVKSA
+526 NFTDVESA

-902 VIDNDGQINIAS
+902 VIDNEGQINIAS

-1060 GGIGIETDGGN
+1060 GGIGI
-1071 VTNGGTITV
+1071 
-1080 YGNGSAIKAAD
+1080 
-1091 GSITNN
+1091 
-1097 ASATVYGNGSVLNG
+1097 
-1111 QNGNVTN
+1111 
-1118 NEKGQLN
+1118 
-1125 IYTDGKA
+1125 
-1132 SAYGIYLAGSTGN
+1132 
-1145 TITNKASI
+1145 
-1153 FINRYGAYAQAASTG
+1153 
-1168 NYGIWTDNAKI
+1168 
-1179 VNSGDISL
+1179 
-1187 GSSTAGLSG
+1187 
-1196 IYGLYAAGS
+1196 
-1205 GSIENSGVIN
+1205 
-1215 LYGAGTAIYTAS
+1215 
-1227 GTVNNTATSGI
+1227 
-1238 INIYTDG
+1238 
-1245 SADSFGIAA
+1245 
-1254 GSSNNGLISNSNK
+1254 
-1267 ISITAQNGNAS
+1267 
-1278 AKKNTGIAA
+1278 
-1287 NNIKNS
+1287 
-1293 GTVQIGSSIQAID
+1293 
-1306 KAIGLDGKSIDNDG
+1306 
-1320 EILLYGNNAAGI
+1320 
-1332 FSDDENADVT
+1332 
-1342 NNGRIELNGNGG
+1342 
-1354 IGISVTGGNGTVT
+1354 SVTGGNGTVT

-1409 DIENSGEIYI
+1409 NIENSGEIYI

-1524 NNVDSLTNSG
+1524 NNVDNLTNSG

-1751 AEFDGEKTTLSM
+1751 ADFDGEKTTLSM

-2021 FNEENSLRLR
+2021 FNDKNSLRLR

-2060 DRAEYEKDRGLF
+2060 NRAEYEKDRGLF

>member
-544 AGDTAYGIYSTVKG
+544 AGDTAYGIYSSVKG

-672 IVSEES
+672 
-678 SINNSG
+678 
-684 TVVIN
+684 
-689 GNGSAVYAGGGS
+689 
-701 LTNSGSIT
+701 
-709 LNGDGYGLIAEDG
+709 
-722 DLTNSGTVTLNGY
+722 
-735 GYAVL
+735 
-740 NDGGNLT
+740 
-747 NGGEI
+747 
-752 YLNGSGWGVY
+752 
-762 AKNGNLINNAGGNV
+762 
-776 TVNAD
+776 
-781 DLAAISGL
+781 
-789 TLEGSGYQLQNNAR
+789 
-803 IVLTST
+803 
-809 GAKVTKTAKAID
+809 
-821 GGDSSVVNSGN
+821 
-832 ITIGS
+832 
-837 SDVLFTDSY
+837 
-846 GIYNR
+846 
-851 GSSLTNS
+851 
-858 GSITVFGSG
+858 SG

-902 VIDNDGQINIAS
+902 VIDNEGQINIAS

-980 GNIVNNSGGGITM
+980 GNIVNNSGGSITM

-1254 GSSNNGLISNSNK
+1254 GSGNNGLISNSNK

-1383 KNEAGSVENNAVIT
+1383 KNEAGSVENDAVIT

-1409 DIENSGEIYI
+1409 NIENSGEIYI

-1544 GIYTGGSSEATNSG
+1544 GIYAGGSSGATNSG
-1558 TINVNGDGGKGINTA
+1558 TINVNGDGGKGINTTA
-1573 GSSSF
+1573 NSSF
-1578 VNNGTININGKNG
+1578 TNKGTINVNGKNG

-1751 AEFDGEKTTLSM
+1751 ADFDGEKTTLNM

-2021 FNEENSLRLR
+2021 FNDENSLRLR

-2051 DGMEGRFAM
+2051 DGMEGCFAM

>member
-222 FGYDTLL
+222 FGYDTIL

-277 ALLNSSASNLGTIEI
+277 ALLNSSTSNLGTIEI

-526 NFTDVKSA
+526 NFTDVESA

-544 AGDTAYGIYSTVKG
+544 AGDTAYGIYSSVKG

-602 AEAEAGSGNKITNAA
+602 AEAEAGSGNKI
-617 DITMT
+617 
-622 FAPEEEGGDDEEEQ
+622 
-636 PTLPANYG
+636 
-644 IYGWNVDIENSGSV
+644 
-658 SITQQNEKSEDVFG
+658 
-672 IVSEES
+672 
-678 SINNSG
+678 
-684 TVVIN
+684 
-689 GNGSAVYAGGGS
+689 
-701 LTNSGSIT
+701 
-709 LNGDGYGLIAEDG
+709 
-722 DLTNSGTVTLNGY
+722 
-735 GYAVL
+735 
-740 NDGGNLT
+740 T

-875 IDNSGNIA
+875 IDNSGSIA
-883 IHAENDVA
+883 IHAENDAA

-902 VIDNDGQINIAS
+902 VIDNEGQINIAS

-1002 GIYLAGRGSNTLT
+1002 GIYLTGRGSNTLT

-1111 QNGNVTN
+1111 QNGNITN

-1377 GRAYGI
+1377 GQAYGI

-1397 LNASSSYGILAK
+1397 MNASGSYGILAK
-1409 DIENSGEIYI
+1409 NIENSGEIYI
-1419 NKSSGYGLTAT
+1419 NKSSGYGLAAT

-1442 ASGSANDGLYGQGS
+1442 ASGSANDGLYGKGS

-2021 FNEENSLRLR
+2021 FNDENSLRLR

>member
-138 IALAAGGGGGGGGS
+138 IALAAGGGGGGDGS
-152 DPLPVPAPE
+152 DPLSVPAPE

-526 NFTDVKSA
+526 NFTDVESA

-709 LNGDGYGLIAEDG
+709 
-722 DLTNSGTVTLNGY
+722 
-735 GYAVL
+735 
-740 NDGGNLT
+740 
-747 NGGEI
+747 
-752 YLNGSGWGVY
+752 
-762 AKNGNLINNAGGNV
+762 
-776 TVNAD
+776 
-781 DLAAISGL
+781 
-789 TLEGSGYQLQNNAR
+789 
-803 IVLTST
+803 
-809 GAKVTKTAKAID
+809 
-821 GGDSSVVNSGN
+821 
-832 ITIGS
+832 
-837 SDVLFTDSY
+837 
-846 GIYNR
+846 
-851 GSSLTNS
+851 
-858 GSITVFGSG
+858 VFGSG

-883 IHAENDVA
+883 IHAENDAA

-902 VIDNDGQINIAS
+902 VIDNEGQINIAS

-980 GNIVNNSGGGITM
+980 GNIVNNSGGSITM

-1409 DIENSGEIYI
+1409 NIENSGEIYI

-1751 AEFDGEKTTLSM
+1751 ADFDGEKTTLSM

-2021 FNEENSLRLR
+2021 FNDENSLRLR

>member
-544 AGDTAYGIYSTVKG
+544 AGDTAYGIYSSVKG

-722 DLTNSGTVTLNGY
+722 DLTNSG
-735 GYAVL
+735 
-740 NDGGNLT
+740 
-747 NGGEI
+747 
-752 YLNGSGWGVY
+752 
-762 AKNGNLINNAGGNV
+762 
-776 TVNAD
+776 
-781 DLAAISGL
+781 
-789 TLEGSGYQLQNNAR
+789 
-803 IVLTST
+803 
-809 GAKVTKTAKAID
+809 
-821 GGDSSVVNSGN
+821 
-832 ITIGS
+832 
-837 SDVLFTDSY
+837 
-846 GIYNR
+846 
-851 GSSLTNS
+851 
-858 GSITVFGSG
+858 SITVFGSG

-902 VIDNDGQINIAS
+902 VIDNEGQINIAS

-980 GNIVNNSGGGITM
+980 GNIVNNSGGSITM

-1254 GSSNNGLISNSNK
+1254 GSGNNGLISNSNK

-1383 KNEAGSVENNAVIT
+1383 KNEAGSVENDAVIT

-1409 DIENSGEIYI
+1409 NIENSGEIYI

-1544 GIYTGGSSEATNSG
+1544 GIYAGGSSGATNSG
-1558 TINVNGDGGKGINTA
+1558 TINVNGDGGKGINTTA
-1573 GSSSF
+1573 NSSF
-1578 VNNGTININGKNG
+1578 TNKGTINVNGKNG

-1751 AEFDGEKTTLSM
+1751 ADFDGEKTTLNM

-2021 FNEENSLRLR
+2021 FNDENSLRLR
-2031 FGGTWYHEF
+2031 FGSTWYHEF

>member
-201 VNRESMQLSNNAKM
+201 VNRESIQLSNNAKM

-544 AGDTAYGIYSTVKG
+544 AGDTAYGIYSSVKG

-575 FNQNGSVNSSG
+575 FNQNGSVNS
-586 SIIVAGTGE
+586 
-595 KGSYGIY
+595 
-602 AEAEAGSGNKITNAA
+602 
-617 DITMT
+617 
-622 FAPEEEGGDDEEEQ
+622 
-636 PTLPANYG
+636 
-644 IYGWNVDIENSGSV
+644 
-658 SITQQNEKSEDVFG
+658 
-672 IVSEES
+672 
-678 SINNSG
+678 SG

-902 VIDNDGQINIAS
+902 VIDNEGQINIAS

-980 GNIVNNSGGGITM
+980 GNIVNNSGGSITM

-1254 GSSNNGLISNSNK
+1254 GSGNNGLISNSNK

-1383 KNEAGSVENNAVIT
+1383 KNEAGSVENDAVIT

-1409 DIENSGEIYI
+1409 NIENSGEI
-1419 NKSSGYGLTAT
+1419 
-1430 DGGSITNYGSIT
+1430 
-1442 ASGSANDGLYGQGS
+1442 
-1456 SSFHNEG
+1456 
-1463 NITIDGQGSWGLRS
+1463 
-1477 SNNVET
+1477 

-1544 GIYTGGSSEATNSG
+1544 GIYAGGSSGATNSG
-1558 TINVNGDGGKGINTA
+1558 TINVNGDGGKGINTTA
-1573 GSSSF
+1573 NSSF
-1578 VNNGTININGKNG
+1578 TNKGTINVNGKNG

-1751 AEFDGEKTTLSM
+1751 ADFDGEKTTLSM

-1774 IAGFLQNNYGRN
+1774 IAGFLQNNYGR

-2021 FNEENSLRLR
+2021 FNDENSLRLR

-2051 DGMEGRFAM
+2051 DGMEGCFAM

>member
-152 DPLPVPAPE
+152 DPLSVPAPE

-222 FGYDTLL
+222 FGYDTIL

-442 PEDPLTL
+442 PEAPLTL

-526 NFTDVKSA
+526 NFTDVESA

-902 VIDNDGQINIAS
+902 VIDNEGQINIAS

-1080 YGNGSAIKAAD
+1080 Y
-1091 GSITNN
+1091 
-1097 ASATVYGNGSVLNG
+1097 
-1111 QNGNVTN
+1111 
-1118 NEKGQLN
+1118 
-1125 IYTDGKA
+1125 
-1132 SAYGIYLAGSTGN
+1132 
-1145 TITNKASI
+1145 
-1153 FINRYGAYAQAASTG
+1153 
-1168 NYGIWTDNAKI
+1168 
-1179 VNSGDISL
+1179 
-1187 GSSTAGLSG
+1187 
-1196 IYGLYAAGS
+1196 GS

-1409 DIENSGEIYI
+1409 NIENSGEIYI

-1524 NNVDSLTNSG
+1524 NNVDNLTNSG

-1751 AEFDGEKTTLSM
+1751 ADFDGEKTTLSM

-2021 FNEENSLRLR
+2021 FNDENSLRLR

-2060 DRAEYEKDRGLF
+2060 NRAEYEKDRGLF

>member
-152 DPLPVPAPE
+152 DPLSVPAPE

-222 FGYDTLL
+222 FGYDTIL

-404 FIDGDKSAAKLDKAT
+404 FID
-419 LTNKGDISLTFS
+419 
-431 LQPSDEEGAVD
+431 
-442 PEDPLTL
+442 
-449 AAGNGGIVGMHA
+449 
-461 DANTTATNNGNIT
+461 
-474 IAVTGD
+474 
-480 AGETLS
+480 
-486 AGMQAVRGG
+486 
-495 SIVNGSGKNITVSAE
+495 
-510 GSAYGMMA
+510 
-518 ISGSNGGK
+518 
-526 NFTDVKSA
+526 
-534 VDNRGSITVT
+534 
-544 AGDTAYGIYSTVKG
+544 GDTAYGIYSTVKG

-875 IDNSGNIA
+875 IDNSGSIA
-883 IHAENDVA
+883 IHAENDAA

-902 VIDNDGQINIAS
+902 VIDNEGQINIAS

-980 GNIVNNSGGGITM
+980 GNIVNNSGGSITM

-1409 DIENSGEIYI
+1409 NIENSGEIYI

-1524 NNVDSLTNSG
+1524 NNVDNLTNSG

-1751 AEFDGEKTTLSM
+1751 ADFDGEKTTLSM

-2021 FNEENSLRLR
+2021 FNDENSLRLR

-2060 DRAEYEKDRGLF
+2060 NRAEYEKDRGLF

>member
-544 AGDTAYGIYSTVKG
+544 AGDTAYGIYSSVKG

-689 GNGSAVYAGGGS
+689 GNGSAVYAGG
-701 LTNSGSIT
+701 
-709 LNGDGYGLIAEDG
+709 
-722 DLTNSGTVTLNGY
+722 
-735 GYAVL
+735 
-740 NDGGNLT
+740 
-747 NGGEI
+747 
-752 YLNGSGWGVY
+752 
-762 AKNGNLINNAGGNV
+762 
-776 TVNAD
+776 
-781 DLAAISGL
+781 
-789 TLEGSGYQLQNNAR
+789 
-803 IVLTST
+803 
-809 GAKVTKTAKAID
+809 
-821 GGDSSVVNSGN
+821 
-832 ITIGS
+832 
-837 SDVLFTDSY
+837 
-846 GIYNR
+846 
-851 GSSLTNS
+851 SSLTNS

-875 IDNSGNIA
+875 INNSGNIA

-902 VIDNDGQINIAS
+902 VIDNEGQINIAS

-980 GNIVNNSGGGITM
+980 GNIVNNSGGSITM

-1254 GSSNNGLISNSNK
+1254 GSGNNGLISNSNK

-1383 KNEAGSVENNAVIT
+1383 KNEAGSVENDAVIT

-1409 DIENSGEIYI
+1409 NIENSGEIYI

-1558 TINVNGDGGKGINTA
+1558 TINVNGDGGKGINTTA
-1573 GSSSF
+1573 NSSF
-1578 VNNGTININGKNG
+1578 TNKGTINVNGKNG

-1607 IYLNATTATKTSSAL
+1607 IYLNAATATKTSSAL

-1751 AEFDGEKTTLSM
+1751 ADFDGEKTTLSM

-1774 IAGFLQNNYGRN
+1774 IAGFLQNNYGR

-2021 FNEENSLRLR
+2021 FNDENSLRLR

-2051 DGMEGRFAM
+2051 DGMEGCFAM

>member
-544 AGDTAYGIYSTVKG
+544 AGDTAYGIYSSVKG

-575 FNQNGSVNSSG
+575 FNQNGSVNSS
-586 SIIVAGTGE
+586 
-595 KGSYGIY
+595 
-602 AEAEAGSGNKITNAA
+602 
-617 DITMT
+617 
-622 FAPEEEGGDDEEEQ
+622 
-636 PTLPANYG
+636 
-644 IYGWNVDIENSGSV
+644 
-658 SITQQNEKSEDVFG
+658 
-672 IVSEES
+672 
-678 SINNSG
+678 
-684 TVVIN
+684 
-689 GNGSAVYAGGGS
+689 
-701 LTNSGSIT
+701 
-709 LNGDGYGLIAEDG
+709 DGYGLIAEDG

-902 VIDNDGQINIAS
+902 VIDNEGQINIAS

-980 GNIVNNSGGGITM
+980 GNIVNNSGGSITM

-1254 GSSNNGLISNSNK
+1254 GSGNNGLISNSNK

-1383 KNEAGSVENNAVIT
+1383 KNEAGSVENDAVIT

-1409 DIENSGEIYI
+1409 NIENSGEIYI

-1544 GIYTGGSSEATNSG
+1544 GIYAGGSSGATNSG
-1558 TINVNGDGGKGINTA
+1558 TINVNGDGGKGINTTA
-1573 GSSSF
+1573 NSSF
-1578 VNNGTININGKNG
+1578 TNKGTINVNGKNG

-1751 AEFDGEKTTLSM
+1751 ADFDGEKTTLNM

-2021 FNEENSLRLR
+2021 FNDENSLRLR

-2051 DGMEGRFAM
+2051 DGMEGCFAM

>member
-544 AGDTAYGIYSTVKG
+544 AGDTAYGIYSSVKG

-902 VIDNDGQINIAS
+902 VIDNEGQINIAS

-980 GNIVNNSGGGITM
+980 GNIVNNSG
-993 VISGAADSY
+993 
-1002 GIYLAGRGSNTLT
+1002 
-1015 NNATVKVNRSS
+1015 
-1026 AYAEGKKAV
+1026 
-1035 ALYAENG
+1035 
-1042 SINNSGALEVG
+1042 
-1053 AKDAVIN
+1053 
-1060 GGIGIETDGGN
+1060 
-1071 VTNGGTITV
+1071 
-1080 YGNGSAIKAAD
+1080 

-1205 GSIENSGVIN
+1205 GS
-1215 LYGAGTAIYTAS
+1215 
-1227 GTVNNTATSGI
+1227 
-1238 INIYTDG
+1238 
-1245 SADSFGIAA
+1245 
-1254 GSSNNGLISNSNK
+1254 
-1267 ISITAQNGNAS
+1267 
-1278 AKKNTGIAA
+1278 
-1287 NNIKNS
+1287 
-1293 GTVQIGSSIQAID
+1293 
-1306 KAIGLDGKSIDNDG
+1306 
-1320 EILLYGNNAAGI
+1320 
-1332 FSDDENADVT
+1332 
-1342 NNGRIELNGNGG
+1342 
-1354 IGISVTGGNGTVT
+1354 
-1367 NTGAITVTSS
+1367 
-1377 GRAYGI
+1377 
-1383 KNEAGSVENNAVIT
+1383 
-1397 LNASSSYGILAK
+1397 
-1409 DIENSGEIYI
+1409 
-1419 NKSSGYGLTAT
+1419 
-1430 DGGSITNYGSIT
+1430 
-1442 ASGSANDGLYGQGS
+1442 
-1456 SSFHNEG
+1456 
-1463 NITIDGQGSWGLRS
+1463 
-1477 SNNVET
+1477 
-1483 YNSGRINM
+1483 
-1491 SGNKSYGMKI
+1491 
-1501 EKGTVENHGD
+1501 
-1511 ITTADAES
+1511 
-1519 FGIWV
+1519 
-1524 NNVDSLTNSG
+1524 
-1534 TVTVNGADSV
+1534 
-1544 GIYTGGSSEATNSG
+1544 
-1558 TINVNGDGGKGINTA
+1558 
-1573 GSSSF
+1573 
-1578 VNNGTININGKNG
+1578 
-1591 YGIYAEGT
+1591 
-1599 SKVTNSGD
+1599 
-1607 IYLNATTATKTSSAL
+1607 
-1622 YAGGSAVIEN
+1622 IEN

-1751 AEFDGEKTTLSM
+1751 ADFDGEKTTLNM

-2021 FNEENSLRLR
+2021 FNDENSLRLR
-2031 FGGTWYHEF
+2031 FGSTWYHEF

>member
-321 KDTADSLIGMYADT
+321 KDTSDSLIGMYADT

-394 WGMSSWLDRA
+394 WGMSSWLDQA

-526 NFTDVKSA
+526 NFTDVESA
-534 VDNRGSITVT
+534 VDNRGNITVT
-544 AGDTAYGIYSTVKG
+544 AGDTAYGIYSAVKG

-709 LNGDGYGLIAEDG
+709 
-722 DLTNSGTVTLNGY
+722 
-735 GYAVL
+735 
-740 NDGGNLT
+740 
-747 NGGEI
+747 
-752 YLNGSGWGVY
+752 
-762 AKNGNLINNAGGNV
+762 
-776 TVNAD
+776 
-781 DLAAISGL
+781 
-789 TLEGSGYQLQNNAR
+789 
-803 IVLTST
+803 
-809 GAKVTKTAKAID
+809 
-821 GGDSSVVNSGN
+821 
-832 ITIGS
+832 
-837 SDVLFTDSY
+837 
-846 GIYNR
+846 
-851 GSSLTNS
+851 
-858 GSITVFGSG
+858 VFGSG

-875 IDNSGNIA
+875 IDNSGSIT
-883 IHAENDVA
+883 IHAENDAA

-902 VIDNDGQINIAS
+902 VIDNEGQINIAS

-980 GNIVNNSGGGITM
+980 GNIVNNSGGSITM

-1042 SINNSGALEVG
+1042 SINNSGTLEVG

-1196 IYGLYAAGS
+1196 VYGLYAAGS

-1354 IGISVTGGNGTVT
+1354 IGISVTGGNGTVI

-1409 DIENSGEIYI
+1409 NIENSGEIYI

-1524 NNVDSLTNSG
+1524 NNVDNLTNSG

-1573 GSSSF
+1573 ESSSF
-1578 VNNGTININGKNG
+1578 TNKGTINVNGKNG

-1751 AEFDGEKTTLSM
+1751 ADFDGEKTTLNM

-2021 FNEENSLRLR
+2021 FNDENSLRLR

-2051 DGMEGRFAM
+2051 DGMEGCFAM

>member
-544 AGDTAYGIYSTVKG
+544 AGDTAYGIYSSVKG

-902 VIDNDGQINIAS
+902 VIDNEGQINIAS

-980 GNIVNNSGGGITM
+980 GNIVNNSGGSITM

-1254 GSSNNGLISNSNK
+1254 GSGNNGLISNSNK

-1383 KNEAGSVENNAVIT
+1383 KNEAGSVENDAVIT

-1409 DIENSGEIYI
+1409 N
-1419 NKSSGYGLTAT
+1419 
-1430 DGGSITNYGSIT
+1430 
-1442 ASGSANDGLYGQGS
+1442 
-1456 SSFHNEG
+1456 
-1463 NITIDGQGSWGLRS
+1463 
-1477 SNNVET
+1477 
-1483 YNSGRINM
+1483 
-1491 SGNKSYGMKI
+1491 
-1501 EKGTVENHGD
+1501 
-1511 ITTADAES
+1511 
-1519 FGIWV
+1519 
-1524 NNVDSLTNSG
+1524 
-1534 TVTVNGADSV
+1534 
-1544 GIYTGGSSEATNSG
+1544 
-1558 TINVNGDGGKGINTA
+1558 
-1573 GSSSF
+1573 
-1578 VNNGTININGKNG
+1578 
-1591 YGIYAEGT
+1591 
-1599 SKVTNSGD
+1599 
-1607 IYLNATTATKTSSAL
+1607 
-1622 YAGGSAVIEN
+1622 IEN

-1751 AEFDGEKTTLSM
+1751 ADFDGEKTTLNM

-2021 FNEENSLRLR
+2021 FNDENSLRLR

-2051 DGMEGRFAM
+2051 DGMEGCFAM

>member
-1 MRITFSKTLLLATT
+1 M
-15 AFSMISVPAA
+15 
-25 NAYLSPLSFNEM
+25 
-37 YAHASRGNLTVL
+37 
-49 NNAILRGMNINAVNG
+49 
-64 DGDTG
+64 
-69 ICVAIRRGD
+69 
-78 HIAYESF
+78 
-85 RNTGAHTRPRCLN
+85 
-98 NINAKQYKKFMAD
+98 
-111 HRPYELAYR
+111 
-120 KEGSSIWWWI
+120 
-130 GGAAAVGG
+130 
-138 IALAAGGGGGGGGS
+138 
-152 DPLPVPAPE
+152 
-161 DPTFHSNKGLG
+161 
-172 YVVATSDPSEPETT
+172 
-186 PYEPVMISAEDKTTE
+186 
-201 VNRESMQLSNNAKM
+201 
-215 WVYNPDT
+215 
-222 FGYDTLL
+222 
-229 LSDLIDFDKDINSY
+229 
-243 TKYIRVGMR
+243 
-252 AYNDSVVINDTE
+252 
-264 QTISAGSGTVGLD
+264 
-277 ALLNSSASNLGTIEI
+277 
-292 SAPNGS
+292 
-298 IGMVASDYSE
+298 
-308 AGNTGT
+308 
-314 ISMEFTG
+314 
-321 KDTADSLIGMYADT
+321 
-335 NSSLTNAG
+335 
-343 TISGKADTARG
+343 
-354 RVTGMQTRLTS
+354 
-365 YYADFV
+365 
-371 NKAVN
+371 
-376 SGKIELS
+376 
-383 GSSDNAGGMSL
+383 
-394 WGMSSWLDRA
+394 
-404 FIDGDKSAAKLDKAT
+404 
-419 LTNKGDISLTFS
+419 
-431 LQPSDEEGAVD
+431 
-442 PEDPLTL
+442 
-449 AAGNGGIVGMHA
+449 
-461 DANTTATNNGNIT
+461 
-474 IAVTGD
+474 
-480 AGETLS
+480 
-486 AGMQAVRGG
+486 
-495 SIVNGSGKNITVSAE
+495 
-510 GSAYGMMA
+510 
-518 ISGSNGGK
+518 
-526 NFTDVKSA
+526 
-534 VDNRGSITVT
+534 
-544 AGDTAYGIYSTVKG
+544 
-558 DVKNSGK
+558 
-565 ITINGAGYGI
+565 
-575 FNQNGSVNSSG
+575 
-586 SIIVAGTGE
+586 
-595 KGSYGIY
+595 
-602 AEAEAGSGNKITNAA
+602 
-617 DITMT
+617 
-622 FAPEEEGGDDEEEQ
+622 
-636 PTLPANYG
+636 
-644 IYGWNVDIENSGSV
+644 
-658 SITQQNEKSEDVFG
+658 
-672 IVSEES
+672 
-678 SINNSG
+678 
-684 TVVIN
+684 
-689 GNGSAVYAGGGS
+689 
-701 LTNSGSIT
+701 
-709 LNGDGYGLIAEDG
+709 
-722 DLTNSGTVTLNGY
+722 
-735 GYAVL
+735 
-740 NDGGNLT
+740 
-747 NGGEI
+747 
-752 YLNGSGWGVY
+752 
-762 AKNGNLINNAGGNV
+762 
-776 TVNAD
+776 
-781 DLAAISGL
+781 
-789 TLEGSGYQLQNNAR
+789 
-803 IVLTST
+803 
-809 GAKVTKTAKAID
+809 
-821 GGDSSVVNSGN
+821 VNSGN

-867 YGIYGKGS
+867 YGIYG
-875 IDNSGNIA
+875 
-883 IHAENDVA
+883 
-891 PVYGIYGQNGS
+891 QNGS
-902 VIDNDGQINIAS
+902 VIDNEGQINIAS

-1026 AYAEGKKAV
+1026 AYAEGKKAI

-1409 DIENSGEIYI
+1409 NIENSGEIYI

-1524 NNVDSLTNSG
+1524 NNVDNLTNSG

-1607 IYLNATTATKTSSAL
+1607 IYLNAATATKTSSAL

-1701 ARFVADEIAGT
+1701 ARFIADEIAGT

>member
-152 DPLPVPAPE
+152 DPLSVPAPE

-222 FGYDTLL
+222 FGYDTIL

-442 PEDPLTL
+442 PEAPLTL

-526 NFTDVKSA
+526 NFTDVESA

-722 DLTNSGTVTLNGY
+722 DLTNSG
-735 GYAVL
+735 
-740 NDGGNLT
+740 
-747 NGGEI
+747 
-752 YLNGSGWGVY
+752 
-762 AKNGNLINNAGGNV
+762 
-776 TVNAD
+776 
-781 DLAAISGL
+781 
-789 TLEGSGYQLQNNAR
+789 
-803 IVLTST
+803 
-809 GAKVTKTAKAID
+809 
-821 GGDSSVVNSGN
+821 
-832 ITIGS
+832 
-837 SDVLFTDSY
+837 
-846 GIYNR
+846 
-851 GSSLTNS
+851 
-858 GSITVFGSG
+858 SITVFGSG

-902 VIDNDGQINIAS
+902 VIDNEGQINIAS

-1409 DIENSGEIYI
+1409 NIENSGEIYI

-1524 NNVDSLTNSG
+1524 NNVDNLTNSG

-1751 AEFDGEKTTLSM
+1751 ADFDGEKTTLSM

-2021 FNEENSLRLR
+2021 FNDENSLRLR

-2060 DRAEYEKDRGLF
+2060 NRAEYEKDRGLF

>member
-544 AGDTAYGIYSTVKG
+544 AGDTAYGIYSSVKG

-575 FNQNGSVNSSG
+575 FNQNGSVNS
-586 SIIVAGTGE
+586 
-595 KGSYGIY
+595 
-602 AEAEAGSGNKITNAA
+602 
-617 DITMT
+617 
-622 FAPEEEGGDDEEEQ
+622 
-636 PTLPANYG
+636 
-644 IYGWNVDIENSGSV
+644 
-658 SITQQNEKSEDVFG
+658 
-672 IVSEES
+672 
-678 SINNSG
+678 SG

-902 VIDNDGQINIAS
+902 VIDNEGQINIAS

-980 GNIVNNSGGGITM
+980 GNIVNNSGGSITM

-1254 GSSNNGLISNSNK
+1254 GSGNNGLISNSNK

-1383 KNEAGSVENNAVIT
+1383 KNEAGSVENDAVIT

-1409 DIENSGEIYI
+1409 NIENSGEIYI

-1544 GIYTGGSSEATNSG
+1544 GIYAGGSSGATNSG
-1558 TINVNGDGGKGINTA
+1558 TINVNGDGGKGINTTA
-1573 GSSSF
+1573 NSSF
-1578 VNNGTININGKNG
+1578 TNKGTINVNGKNG

-1751 AEFDGEKTTLSM
+1751 ADFDGEKTTLNM

-2021 FNEENSLRLR
+2021 FNDENSLRLR

-2060 DRAEYEKDRGLF
+2060 NRAEYEKDRGLF

>member
-152 DPLPVPAPE
+152 DPLSVPAPE

-222 FGYDTLL
+222 FGYDTIL

-442 PEDPLTL
+442 PEAPLTL

-526 NFTDVKSA
+526 NFTDVESA

-689 GNGSAVYAGGGS
+689 GNGSAVYAGG
-701 LTNSGSIT
+701 
-709 LNGDGYGLIAEDG
+709 
-722 DLTNSGTVTLNGY
+722 
-735 GYAVL
+735 
-740 NDGGNLT
+740 
-747 NGGEI
+747 
-752 YLNGSGWGVY
+752 
-762 AKNGNLINNAGGNV
+762 
-776 TVNAD
+776 
-781 DLAAISGL
+781 
-789 TLEGSGYQLQNNAR
+789 
-803 IVLTST
+803 
-809 GAKVTKTAKAID
+809 
-821 GGDSSVVNSGN
+821 
-832 ITIGS
+832 
-837 SDVLFTDSY
+837 
-846 GIYNR
+846 
-851 GSSLTNS
+851 
-858 GSITVFGSG
+858 
-867 YGIYGKGS
+867 
-875 IDNSGNIA
+875 
-883 IHAENDVA
+883 
-891 PVYGIYGQNGS
+891 
-902 VIDNDGQINIAS
+902 
-914 SKAVNTSAVFGI
+914 
-926 YGNSAEINNN
+926 
-936 GSIKIGDGGNLFNAA
+936 
-951 TGIRADNKNVNNSG
+951 
-965 TVRIYGAGTAISAEN
+965 
-980 GNIVNNSGGGITM
+980 
-993 VISGAADSY
+993 
-1002 GIYLAGRGSNTLT
+1002 
-1015 NNATVKVNRSS
+1015 
-1026 AYAEGKKAV
+1026 
-1035 ALYAENG
+1035 
-1042 SINNSGALEVG
+1042 
-1053 AKDAVIN
+1053 
-1060 GGIGIETDGGN
+1060 
-1071 VTNGGTITV
+1071 
-1080 YGNGSAIKAAD
+1080 
-1091 GSITNN
+1091 
-1097 ASATVYGNGSVLNG
+1097 
-1111 QNGNVTN
+1111 
-1118 NEKGQLN
+1118 
-1125 IYTDGKA
+1125 
-1132 SAYGIYLAGSTGN
+1132 
-1145 TITNKASI
+1145 
-1153 FINRYGAYAQAASTG
+1153 
-1168 NYGIWTDNAKI
+1168 
-1179 VNSGDISL
+1179 
-1187 GSSTAGLSG
+1187 
-1196 IYGLYAAGS
+1196 
-1205 GSIENSGVIN
+1205 
-1215 LYGAGTAIYTAS
+1215 
-1227 GTVNNTATSGI
+1227 
-1238 INIYTDG
+1238 
-1245 SADSFGIAA
+1245 
-1254 GSSNNGLISNSNK
+1254 
-1267 ISITAQNGNAS
+1267 
-1278 AKKNTGIAA
+1278 
-1287 NNIKNS
+1287 
-1293 GTVQIGSSIQAID
+1293 
-1306 KAIGLDGKSIDNDG
+1306 
-1320 EILLYGNNAAGI
+1320 
-1332 FSDDENADVT
+1332 
-1342 NNGRIELNGNGG
+1342 
-1354 IGISVTGGNGTVT
+1354 
-1367 NTGAITVTSS
+1367 
-1377 GRAYGI
+1377 
-1383 KNEAGSVENNAVIT
+1383 
-1397 LNASSSYGILAK
+1397 
-1409 DIENSGEIYI
+1409 
-1419 NKSSGYGLTAT
+1419 
-1430 DGGSITNYGSIT
+1430 
-1442 ASGSANDGLYGQGS
+1442 
-1456 SSFHNEG
+1456 
-1463 NITIDGQGSWGLRS
+1463 
-1477 SNNVET
+1477 
-1483 YNSGRINM
+1483 
-1491 SGNKSYGMKI
+1491 
-1501 EKGTVENHGD
+1501 
-1511 ITTADAES
+1511 
-1519 FGIWV
+1519 
-1524 NNVDSLTNSG
+1524 
-1534 TVTVNGADSV
+1534 
-1544 GIYTGGSSEATNSG
+1544 
-1558 TINVNGDGGKGINTA
+1558 
-1573 GSSSF
+1573 
-1578 VNNGTININGKNG
+1578 
-1591 YGIYAEGT
+1591 
-1599 SKVTNSGD
+1599 
-1607 IYLNATTATKTSSAL
+1607 
-1622 YAGGSAVIEN
+1622 SAVIEN

-1751 AEFDGEKTTLSM
+1751 ADFDGEKTTLSM

-2021 FNEENSLRLR
+2021 FNDENSLRLR

>member
-544 AGDTAYGIYSTVKG
+544 AGDTAYGIYSSVKG

-722 DLTNSGTVTLNGY
+722 DLTNSG
-735 GYAVL
+735 
-740 NDGGNLT
+740 
-747 NGGEI
+747 
-752 YLNGSGWGVY
+752 
-762 AKNGNLINNAGGNV
+762 
-776 TVNAD
+776 
-781 DLAAISGL
+781 
-789 TLEGSGYQLQNNAR
+789 
-803 IVLTST
+803 
-809 GAKVTKTAKAID
+809 
-821 GGDSSVVNSGN
+821 
-832 ITIGS
+832 
-837 SDVLFTDSY
+837 
-846 GIYNR
+846 
-851 GSSLTNS
+851 
-858 GSITVFGSG
+858 SITVFGSG

-902 VIDNDGQINIAS
+902 VIDNEGQINIAS

-980 GNIVNNSGGGITM
+980 GNIVNNSGGSITM

-1254 GSSNNGLISNSNK
+1254 GSGNNGLISNSNK

-1383 KNEAGSVENNAVIT
+1383 KNEAGSVENDAVIT

-1409 DIENSGEIYI
+1409 NIENSGEIYI

-1751 AEFDGEKTTLSM
+1751 ADFDGEKTTLSM

-2021 FNEENSLRLR
+2021 FNDENSLRLR

-2060 DRAEYEKDRGLF
+2060 NRAEYEKDRGLF

>member
-152 DPLPVPAPE
+152 DPLSVPAPE

-222 FGYDTLL
+222 FGYDTIL

-442 PEDPLTL
+442 PEAPLTL

-526 NFTDVKSA
+526 NFTDVESA

-709 LNGDGYGLIAEDG
+709 
-722 DLTNSGTVTLNGY
+722 
-735 GYAVL
+735 
-740 NDGGNLT
+740 
-747 NGGEI
+747 
-752 YLNGSGWGVY
+752 
-762 AKNGNLINNAGGNV
+762 
-776 TVNAD
+776 
-781 DLAAISGL
+781 
-789 TLEGSGYQLQNNAR
+789 
-803 IVLTST
+803 
-809 GAKVTKTAKAID
+809 
-821 GGDSSVVNSGN
+821 
-832 ITIGS
+832 
-837 SDVLFTDSY
+837 
-846 GIYNR
+846 
-851 GSSLTNS
+851 
-858 GSITVFGSG
+858 VFGSG

-902 VIDNDGQINIAS
+902 VIDNEGQINIAS

-1409 DIENSGEIYI
+1409 NIENSGEIYI

-1524 NNVDSLTNSG
+1524 NNVDNLTNSG

-1751 AEFDGEKTTLSM
+1751 ADFDGEKTTLSM

-2021 FNEENSLRLR
+2021 FNDENSLRLR

-2060 DRAEYEKDRGLF
+2060 NRAEYEKDRGLF

>member
-201 VNRESMQLSNNAKM
+201 VNRESIQLSNNAKM

-544 AGDTAYGIYSTVKG
+544 AGDTAYGIYSSVKG

-709 LNGDGYGLIAEDG
+709 
-722 DLTNSGTVTLNGY
+722 
-735 GYAVL
+735 
-740 NDGGNLT
+740 
-747 NGGEI
+747 
-752 YLNGSGWGVY
+752 
-762 AKNGNLINNAGGNV
+762 
-776 TVNAD
+776 
-781 DLAAISGL
+781 
-789 TLEGSGYQLQNNAR
+789 
-803 IVLTST
+803 
-809 GAKVTKTAKAID
+809 
-821 GGDSSVVNSGN
+821 
-832 ITIGS
+832 
-837 SDVLFTDSY
+837 
-846 GIYNR
+846 
-851 GSSLTNS
+851 
-858 GSITVFGSG
+858 
-867 YGIYGKGS
+867 
-875 IDNSGNIA
+875 
-883 IHAENDVA
+883 
-891 PVYGIYGQNGS
+891 
-902 VIDNDGQINIAS
+902 
-914 SKAVNTSAVFGI
+914 
-926 YGNSAEINNN
+926 
-936 GSIKIGDGGNLFNAA
+936 
-951 TGIRADNKNVNNSG
+951 
-965 TVRIYGAGTAISAEN
+965 
-980 GNIVNNSGGGITM
+980 
-993 VISGAADSY
+993 
-1002 GIYLAGRGSNTLT
+1002 
-1015 NNATVKVNRSS
+1015 
-1026 AYAEGKKAV
+1026 
-1035 ALYAENG
+1035 
-1042 SINNSGALEVG
+1042 
-1053 AKDAVIN
+1053 
-1060 GGIGIETDGGN
+1060 
-1071 VTNGGTITV
+1071 
-1080 YGNGSAIKAAD
+1080 
-1091 GSITNN
+1091 
-1097 ASATVYGNGSVLNG
+1097 
-1111 QNGNVTN
+1111 
-1118 NEKGQLN
+1118 
-1125 IYTDGKA
+1125 
-1132 SAYGIYLAGSTGN
+1132 
-1145 TITNKASI
+1145 
-1153 FINRYGAYAQAASTG
+1153 
-1168 NYGIWTDNAKI
+1168 
-1179 VNSGDISL
+1179 
-1187 GSSTAGLSG
+1187 
-1196 IYGLYAAGS
+1196 
-1205 GSIENSGVIN
+1205 
-1215 LYGAGTAIYTAS
+1215 
-1227 GTVNNTATSGI
+1227 
-1238 INIYTDG
+1238 
-1245 SADSFGIAA
+1245 
-1254 GSSNNGLISNSNK
+1254 
-1267 ISITAQNGNAS
+1267 
-1278 AKKNTGIAA
+1278 
-1287 NNIKNS
+1287 
-1293 GTVQIGSSIQAID
+1293 
-1306 KAIGLDGKSIDNDG
+1306 
-1320 EILLYGNNAAGI
+1320 
-1332 FSDDENADVT
+1332 
-1342 NNGRIELNGNGG
+1342 
-1354 IGISVTGGNGTVT
+1354 
-1367 NTGAITVTSS
+1367 
-1377 GRAYGI
+1377 
-1383 KNEAGSVENNAVIT
+1383 
-1397 LNASSSYGILAK
+1397 
-1409 DIENSGEIYI
+1409 
-1419 NKSSGYGLTAT
+1419 
-1430 DGGSITNYGSIT
+1430 

-1544 GIYTGGSSEATNSG
+1544 GIYAGGSSGATNSG
-1558 TINVNGDGGKGINTA
+1558 TINVNGDGGKGINTTA
-1573 GSSSF
+1573 NSSF
-1578 VNNGTININGKNG
+1578 TNKGTINVNGKNG

-1751 AEFDGEKTTLSM
+1751 ADFDGEKTTLSM

-1774 IAGFLQNNYGRN
+1774 IAGFLQNNYGR

-2021 FNEENSLRLR
+2021 FNDENSLRLR

-2051 DGMEGRFAM
+2051 DGMEGCFAM